1 MLTEI
6 SFLTNFHLGFNNT
19 KSDILIHLT
28 QWQYWWWFWFSYLWA
43 LYFLLLVR
51 VFRFR
56 VLKFKPR
63 IVTSYRPHGK
73 WGDLIVCLIPVSWC
87 INIITNS
94 NFILRMIEWQAESSL
109 FTIRI
114 RGKQWYWVYKF
125 ELKVLTDII
134 SAPKNIGNNKWVINT
149 PGELQFADDYLHIVQ
164 LRSQNKWVKSY
175 WSNFFER
182 ESRSDATKVSTPQQK
197 LRFDFLNKKLEHD
210 VMVKFNENDNVINEN
225 FDILHN
231 EIEPQYF
238 PKDLY
243 LGRLIEDVGIN
254 FLSYDMYYPH
264 LGDVDEIDTG
274 KILIDTYDA
283 DPEVYQYNLL
293 ILDALNSSVNAWSK
307 YVILPRPK
315 LKMLEPIFFEENDL
329 INHIEMSD
337 MDITYGV
344 DYDVDSLDYF
354 LDIFDIDFIPDFN
367 NDYDSLNDSFSI
379 GNVNLSTKFL
389 DEDDYDYFEEDDSYG
404 DHLMFQQFISNIEN
418 QEELEDLNFNHSD
431 HPETSRWVKR
441 GLGTKLPVRIIKL
454 PLKYVTLDEEDSN
467 DLFRVR
473 FNDEETAIEHKTI
486 PHSTYWAFKQ
496 KRYKRKKLV
505 LPRNKYFRKP
515 DGSLSKNV
523 KNTTKPLLKDNKIIL
538 DSDENLSVQ
547 YKTYKKNKIKSENVA
562 LPLSKRMLRTK
573 RILVLPAHVNLTA
586 ITNSYDVVHSWFIP
600 GLGLKMDCV
609 PGRATH
615 HVLHIDNVGFYY
627 GQCAEICGRYH
638 HHMPIRL
645 CALPFEHF
653 LLWWHTFGLPKLLF
667 TNDQKRYS
675 VTYGLR
681 KYTW

>member
-87 INIITNS
+87 VNIITNS

-149 PGELQFADDYLHIVQ
+149 PGELQLADDYLHIVQ
-164 LRSQNKWVKSY
+164 LRSQNKWVKTY
-175 WSNFFER
+175 WGNFFER
-182 ESRSDATKVSTPQQK
+182 ESRPDATKVSTPQQK
-197 LRFDFLNKKLEHD
+197 LRYDFLNKKIEQD
-210 VMVKFNENDNVINEN
+210 SMIKFNEQNVTFFDVNDVIFDKDNFIDLDLDKSNEWN
-225 FDILHN
+225 FISHYELKELIPVDFTQFFEDGEFVDEERMADVLIDLIFDDDYWMMFDDPKRTILHKKPYIEYNSLPIISEN
-231 EIEPQYF
+231 EF
-238 PKDLY
+238 LNLFDLSD
-243 LGRLIEDVGIN
+243 LDVLN
-254 FLSYDMYYPH
+254 TVDYSDDTFDHFLDQFDM
-264 LGDVDEIDTG
+264 D
-274 KILIDTYDA
+274 
-283 DPEVYQYNLL
+283 
-293 ILDALNSSVNAWSK
+293 
-307 YVILPRPK
+307 
-315 LKMLEPIFFEENDL
+315 F
-329 INHIEMSD
+329 MSD
-337 MDITYGV
+337 LNDEFDAKIENYQ
-344 DYDVDSLDYF
+344 F
-354 LDIFDIDFIPDFN
+354 LDRDFTAVF
-367 NDYDSLNDSFSI
+367 F
-379 GNVNLSTKFL
+379 
-389 DEDDYDYFEEDDSYG
+389 DEDDVDMFEEDDSYS
-404 DHLMFQQFISNIEN
+404 DHLLYQQFIADMEN
-418 QEELEDLNFNHSD
+418 QEELDDLNFSHSD

-441 GLGTKLPVRIIKL
+441 GLGTKLPIRVIKL
-454 PLKYVTLDEEDSN
+454 PMKYVQLDEEDSN

-473 FNDEETAIEHKTI
+473 FNNEETAIEHKTI

-496 KRYKRKKLV
+496 KRYKRKKIV
-505 LPRNKYFRKP
+505 LPRNKYHRNK
-515 DGSLSKNV
+515 DGSFSKRI

-538 DSDENLSVQ
+538 DTNENLSVQ

-667 TNDQKRYS
+667 TNDQKKYS

-681 KYTW
+681 KFTW